1 MGKYISCGQY
11 NKNFKYIIF
20 AVFFNILVNFIFGFD
35 LNEDFNQLLLFPS
48 VGQKLLYNHAAVHE
62 IFRNIG
68 VFIFGCIFY
77 KIEML
82 NKKVLTSHKISIN
95 SSRESNNIILIFNN
109 SQNEIGSISILNL
122 IFVITTYICIEYLS
136 DIYYRLGLKIF
147 DFWMFELL
155 VISYINAKIFKLTI
169 YKHQKFA
176 IFFNSFICLLFRLT
190 CFILS
195 FSLNNE
201 NSLYK
206 ENKWLI
212 ALGLIIYVII
222 ITIRAYSYTRIKWF
236 IDLKY
241 ISLTKLLILI
251 GFIGIFVSS
260 ISCVIQT
267 YIKCSFI
274 INICQVKNNKN
285 SNDYYLYNFIIYIE
299 NINALGSTE
308 IILECCVS
316 SNIKKLIFSKIDFQ

>member
-1 MGKYISCGQY
+1 M
-11 NKNFKYIIF
+11 
-20 AVFFNILVNFIFGFD
+20 
-35 LNEDFNQLLLFPS
+35 FPS
-48 VGQKLLYNHAAVHE
+48 DGQKLLYNHAAVHE

-68 VFIFGCIFY
+68 VF
-77 KIEML
+77 

-109 SQNEIGSISILNL
+109 SQNEIGSISILIL
-122 IFVITTYICIEYLS
+122 IFVITTYIYIEYLS

-176 IFFNSFICLLFRLT
+176 IFFNSFICLLFRLP